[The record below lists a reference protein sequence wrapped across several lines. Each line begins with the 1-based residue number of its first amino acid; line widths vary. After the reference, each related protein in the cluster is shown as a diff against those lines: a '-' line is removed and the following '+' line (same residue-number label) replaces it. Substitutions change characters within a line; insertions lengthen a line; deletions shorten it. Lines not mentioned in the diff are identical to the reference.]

1 MEDLERET
9 NSEGFRRLRREVSK
23 KIGVDYSTYS
33 KKHLRRRFHARMR
46 VTGQKTFSRYL
57 KYLRDSDEEIEK
69 LKKLLTVNVTKF
81 KRDEEVWDILREDVI
96 PTLIKGKKDD
106 IFKRLKFW
114 SAGCATGEEPYSL
127 AISFLESSMLEDFD
141 CHILATD
148 IDKEALSFARRGVYP
163 PKALKNV
170 TEHEKKVYFDKRDG
184 EWAVTDKVKE
194 LVEFRHMDI
203 FKNDFNKNFDLISCR
218 NLMIYF
224 NTEAKTDLT
233 ERLVDSLREGG
244 FLILGMSETLRFPAR
259 DKMEKYHLRRRVFRK
274 KE

>member
-1 MEDLERET
+1 
-9 NSEGFRRLRREVSK
+9 
-23 KIGVDYSTYS
+23 
-33 KKHLRRRFHARMR
+33 MR
-46 VTGQKTFSRYL
+46 VTGQRTFSSYL
-57 KYLRDSDEEIEK
+57 SYLRDSDEEIEK

-96 PTLIKGKKDD
+96 PTLIEGKKDD

-127 AISFLESSMLEDFD
+127 AISFLESSMLENFD
-141 CHILATD
+141 CNILATD

-170 TEHEKKVYFDKRDG
+170 TEHEKKVYFEKRDG
-184 EWAVTDKVKE
+184 EWAVTDKIKE
-194 LVEFRHMDI
+194 LVEFRHIDI
-203 FKNDFNKNFDLISCR
+203 LKNDFEKNFDLISCR

-224 NTEAKTDLT
+224 NTEAKSNLT
-233 ERLVDSLREGG
+233 ERLVGSLREGG

-274 KE
+274 KKGIDYRV